1 MKKRIFGMLLMG
13 AMVVAS
19 MSMFTSCKDYDDDI
33 NAHSTEIASLKASL
47 QEQKSSLEAAIAAA
61 KQEASTANATL
72 STKLAELQT
81 LVGNNKTDLENA
93 IKAAVTESKEYADKV
108 SADALKVAKEY
119 ADAAAK
125 KAAEDAK
132 AAALE
137 EAKKTTDELAAL
149 IAANNTAN
157 ADALAAKASELA
169 AQIGAVDE
177 KLVKF
182 INEEFEEKVN
192 ALIAANTQVKNI
204 QLQIDALKKFEET
217 ISPQV
222 PEIAENLK
230 NTKAILEG
238 VKKTA
243 EESAKTAAENKVE
256 ITNINNALDVIDGR
270 ISGIDDQIKK
280 LQKAASGEISVA
292 EQALKELINANT
304 AEIVNVEN
312 RYKAANAALENNFKE
327 LLKSYVTKSDLQT
340 ILAAYATT
348 ESLAPYAK
356 SADVTSAIE
365 AAVAASKA
373 AMEAQITAT
382 LNAYDAKL
390 AAALTALFATG
401 EAESAAAADVT
412 MSDEAIKAL
421 EALKSGYNNGVNQ
434 EVANQL
440 NVLKVAAGKKLTSL
454 VFRPEFYAHGIEAV
468 EVMNLETEIYD
479 FQDANNKGTVNEL
492 WGLKGTQSVAN
503 NLNRLAPANGTQVW
517 SVFAPLAKA
526 YYHFNPTTAD
536 LKGANVKFYTNVAKD
551 NFNTR
556 AGYDALAQPA
566 YDKIGDDEISKYVS
580 NGILTV
586 PFSVN
591 RSQLNAIRYDNR
603 GTLTGNEAFV
613 SLSLSMTDEETGA
626 DTTVVSDYAMI
637 SPADY
642 HIVALAGTWLTNAP
656 NPHTTAN
663 DHLWRNIIAPAKTS
677 AVARGILYKE
687 SATANYYSA
696 TDAMA
701 NKKLNVV
708 YNSSIDLKNYVKT
721 HAETRIV
728 GNSAIGGTTAW
739 SAEKTLTDAELEA
752 LGLSYKFEVIHYNSG
767 SNMTDEAKHIEL
779 DGSVAYPRSVTSAGE
794 QISGEVATREIIG
807 REPLIRVTL
816 VDKDNN
822 VVQHGYI
829 LLHISA
835 TAPSTNKVAIDL
847 TGDYYMDCTASA
859 DLTWAQVEADILRAV
874 GLSKAEFEATYEL
887 ETVAADPA
895 IANSQKT
902 AVQYYDVNGDGSVWM
917 NVKDYNTNVNTA
929 VNSDASLNTAAKRD
943 AAAQARYIYP
953 LGSVYLKTNTGNQQT
968 SVLAWEIGSAVD
980 DAVAFTDAPRVGTTN
995 QTQAT
1000 SIDKAMVAAGV
1011 KDLAQKGISKNDVK
1025 VTVAFKQKNTAGQ
1038 YIESNAIYV
1047 TLRVPATKLH
1057 FAYAEI
1063 SGKDLSLWYKNNSY
1077 LNSANSDESD
1087 AAEIHLNVPTPAAVP
1102 TPPAGVA
1109 QIFAGNFSKR
1119 LKETFVSNRINLTGL
1134 DSHFTRFTGI
1144 GWNFKL
1150 VAPTAANSTNI
1161 VAAKQKLT
1169 GASNTSREYPN
1180 SWVVNGVT
1188 GAQYLLQ
1195 VMDGTNPGD
1204 TRIAIVAWKDP
1215 ITGLVRDLAPATAPA
1230 TAPNVVT
1237 LTLAGQ
1243 IDYAQNKYAQ
1253 DILNYSG
1260 RLNQTSQDLQTSTTE
1275 YLGVE
1280 DKTFTAFI
1288 QIVQN
1293 NTPCY
1298 DLLMPN
1304 EYFKARWL
1312 RPINVYN
1319 KGGMWTDALNT
1330 KQELVVAE
1338 IVGVKDWRNM
1348 EVNGSLTGTANV
1360 NAPFYGIADS
1370 TFQHFYVDAAHIY
1383 TDHHKAVGDRAAL
1396 APTNIAAI
1404 EALKKTSEIPALNN
1418 PAYFGVDNPAGAP
1431 TATDRKKA
1439 KLYYINTEANVGT
1452 FHLYVPVYVA
1462 YSFGEYSYDDKTKG
1476 SFVPNVAAEAPLF
1489 TQKVYAVIEVKQ
1501 TTNSQTQARKK

>member
-169 AQIGAVDE
+169 AQIGAVDA

-182 INEEFEEKVN
+182 IDEEFEEKVN

-204 QLQIDALKKFEET
+204 QLQITALENFQKE
-217 ISPQV
+217 ISSQV
-222 PEIAENLK
+222 SDEIVQSLEA
-230 NTKAILEG
+230 TKGILDG
-238 VKKTA
+238 VKK
-243 EESAKTAAENKVE
+243 AAEKNAEDIAANKKK
-256 ITNINNALDVIDGR
+256 ITDINDALDVIDGR

-312 RYKAANAALENNFKE
+312 RYKAANAALESNFKE

-340 ILAAYATT
+340 VLAAYATT

-356 SADVTSAIE
+356 TADVTSAIE

-468 EVMNLETEIYD
+468 EVMNLQTEIYD
-479 FQDANNKGTVNEL
+479 FQNANNKGTVNEL

-503 NLNRLAPANGTQVW
+503 NLTRLAAANGTQVW

-642 HIVALAGTWLTNAP
+642 RIVALAGTWLTTAG
-656 NPHTTAN
+656 NPHAIAN

-701 NKKLNVV
+701 NYKLNVV
-708 YNSSIDLKNYVKT
+708 YNESIDLKNYVKT
-721 HAETRIV
+721 HAQRRTV
-728 GNSAIGGTTAW
+728 QNNSGNVTTTW
-739 SAEKTLTDAELEA
+739 SADQTLTDDELEA

-847 TGDYYMDCTASA
+847 TGDYYMNCTASA
-859 DLTWAQVEADILRAV
+859 ELTWAQVEADILRAV

-887 ETVAADPA
+887 ETVAADAA
-895 IANSQKT
+895 IASNQKT

-917 NVKDYNTNVNTA
+917 NVNDYNTA
-929 VNSDASLNTAAKRD
+929 VNAAVNADATLDTPAKKD

-953 LGSVYLKTNTGNQQT
+953 LGSVYLKSNTGNQQT

-980 DAVAFTDAPRVGTTN
+980 DVVAFTAAPRVGTTN

-1011 KDLAQKGISKNDVK
+1011 KDLAQKGISKNDIK

-1087 AAEIHLNVPTPAAVP
+1087 AAEIHLNVPTPAAGA
-1102 TPPAGVA
+1102 TTISASA
-1109 QIFAGNFSKR
+1109 FSK
-1119 LKETFVSNRINLTGL
+1119 LLTETFVSNSINLTGL
-1134 DSHFTRFTGI
+1134 DSRHFTQFTNI

-1169 GASNTSREYPN
+1169 GASNTSSREYTN

-1195 VMDGTNPGD
+1195 VQSVPGTVGD
-1204 TRIAIVAWKDP
+1204 TKIAIVAWKDP
-1215 ITGLVRDLAPATAPA
+1215 KTGQADNLSRD
-1230 TAPNVVT
+1230 VVT
-1237 LTLAGQ
+1237 LTLAGK

-1330 KQELVVAE
+1330 RQELVVAE

-1370 TFQHFYVDAAHIY
+1370 TFQHFYVDAANIY

-1404 EALKKTSEIPALNN
+1404 EALKKTSDIPALAN
-1418 PAYFGVDNPAGAP
+1418 PAYFGVDNPTGAP
-1431 TATDRKKA
+1431 TATNRKKA

-1462 YSFGEYSYDDKTKG
+1462 YSFGEYSYDDKING
-1476 SFVPNVAAEAPLF
+1476 SFAPNAAAEAPLF